1 MLEIKR
7 RDFDTSY
14 EGIRI
19 KAVANLLYLMVNIYG
34 LPKAKKNL
42 KKKLDGKELAV
53 NLPALG
59 GSIIFKVSG
68 ERLVPYIG
76 SPENAKASFSIRKKD
91 EIKALDIIEDVIKT
105 PGTNFGL
112 IKLIFKYLLTRK
124 ASIGGSLGAVIT
136 FLKTIM
142 IGKHKMYKIARN
154 KGEVE

>member
-7 RDFDTSY
+7 REFDTSFK
-14 EGIRI
+14 GIRI
-19 KAVANLLYLMVNIYG
+19 KAVANLLYLMINIYG

-42 KKKLDGKELAV
+42 KKKLDGKEVAI

-76 SPENAKASFSIRKKD
+76 SPESVVASFTVREKD
-91 EIKALDIIEDVIKT
+91 ETKALDIIENVIKT

-124 ASIGGSLGAVIT
+124 ASINRNLGSVIT

-142 IGKHKMYKIARN
+142 IGKHDMYKKSQN
-154 KGEVE
+154 KE

>member
-7 RDFDTSY
+7 REFDTSY
-14 EGIRI
+14 DGIRI
-19 KAVANLLYLMVNIYG
+19 KAVGNLLYLMINIYG

-42 KKKLDGKELAV
+42 KKKLDGKEVAI

-68 ERLVPYIG
+68 ERLVPYVG
-76 SPENAKASFSIRKKD
+76 TPEKVAASFTVKSND
-91 EIKALDIIEDVIKT
+91 ETEALDIIEDVIKT

-112 IKLIFKYLLTRK
+112 LKLIFKYLITRK
-124 ASIGGSLGAVIT
+124 ASINRNLGSVIT

-142 IGKHKMYKIARN
+142 IGKHEMYKISQDM
-154 KGEVE
+154 E